1 MACYACTVEDGL
13 VEVLAELAG
22 LDLPLGQYV
31 VVGSGAL
38 AARGLRPARDLDI
51 VVTKALFAALAE
63 DPTWH
68 AITRPRG
75 KPALV
80 RGPVEIYLDVN
91 HKEVAPA
98 TEDLIA
104 RAAVIRGFAFLDLQD
119 LRRFKAAYD
128 RAKDGRDILLID
140 DALAAGLP

>member
-1 MACYACTVEDGL
+1 MACYASRVEDEP
-13 VEVLAELAG
+13 VEIIAELAA

-51 VVTKALFAALAE
+51 VVTKALFEDLAK

-68 AITRPRG
+68 AIARPQG
-75 KPALV
+75 EPALV

-91 HKEVAPA
+91 FKEA
-98 TEDLIA
+98 TMATADLIA
-104 RAAVIRGFAFLDLQD
+104 RAAVIRGFAFLDLSD
-119 LRRFKAAYD
+119 LRRFKAAYGREKD
-128 RAKDGRDILLID
+128 RRDLVLID
-140 DALAAGLP
+140 DALAAGST